1 MYSVACHDRECKCA
15 VASHA
20 AAKRTG
26 VAAIRYR
33 LVFILFPLLAAGCAG
48 TGKGPVVSRTVMTAP
63 VVAGTVVPVPGNFRL
78 TGRVSVRDGKQHSS
92 GTIRWQHTRITDDI
106 QLLSPLGQTVASIAR
121 REEGVQLATA
131 DQVYRADD
139 AESLTGQVLGW
150 RLPLAGL
157 PYWIQ
162 GVHSPVTASEKDL
175 DAEGGVVAVRQDG
188 WEIIYLTY
196 FPAQQVR
203 AIRPRIVTLSRE
215 DLRIKLVVDEW
226 EDE

>member
-1 MYSVACHDRECKCA
+1 VE
-15 VASHA
+15 
-20 AAKRTG
+20 
-26 VAAIRYR
+26 
-33 LVFILFPLLAAGCAG
+33 LV
-48 TGKGPVVSRTVMTAP
+48 
-63 VVAGTVVPVPGNFRL
+63 
-78 TGRVSVRDGKQHSS
+78 
-92 GTIRWQHTRITDDI
+92 
-106 QLLSPLGQTVASIAR
+106 
-121 REEGVQLATA
+121 TA

-175 DAEGGVVAVRQDG
+175 DAEGRVVAVRQDG
-188 WEIIYLTY
+188 WEIVYLAY
-196 FPAQQVR
+196 FPSQQVR
-203 AIRPRIVTLSRE
+203 DIRPRIVTLSRQ